1 MNNLAIIDRNACA
14 AQPPL
19 DRPFRADQVGSLLRP
34 QALKDL
40 HAKALKGEVD
50 TATLH
55 EAEDR
60 FIREVVALQQDIG
73 LHAITD
79 GEFRRTLFH
88 ADFLG
93 QLEDGSGGR
102 PVSFEFRR
110 NAEPTSGQAAPS
122 FLPPGVKIKGKVRRV
137 KPIEVEPFRFLATTT
152 SRTPKQAIPSPTMLL
167 RGGRRSVDATAYPDL
182 DQFLEDVAIAY
193 RQEIADLSAVGC
205 RYLQLDDTNFAYL
218 CDPRIVDA
226 MRAAGEDIEGMADR
240 FASIINAAI
249 AERPKDMLV
258 CIHVCRGNDRG
269 RSAAQG
275 GYEPVADVLFNRTN
289 VDAYFLEYDTEA
301 AGGFEPLRHLPK
313 NKTVVLGLISSKVPE
328 LADSNDIVRRIEA
341 AAQFAPLDNLCLSP
355 QCGFASGFRG
365 NPLAEEQQRHKLEQ
379 TVSIAERV
387 WGTAR

>member
-1 MNNLAIIDRNACA
+1 
-14 AQPPL
+14 
-19 DRPFRADQVGSLLRP
+19 
-34 QALKDL
+34 
-40 HAKALKGEVD
+40 
-50 TATLH
+50 
-55 EAEDR
+55 
-60 FIREVVALQQDIG
+60 
-73 LHAITD
+73 
-79 GEFRRTLFH
+79 
-88 ADFLG
+88 
-93 QLEDGSGGR
+93 
-102 PVSFEFRR
+102 
-110 NAEPTSGQAAPS
+110 
-122 FLPPGVKIKGKVRRV
+122 
-137 KPIEVEPFRFLATTT
+137 
-152 SRTPKQAIPSPTMLL
+152 
-167 RGGRRSVDATAYPDL
+167 
-182 DQFLEDVAIAY
+182 
-193 RQEIADLSAVGC
+193 
-205 RYLQLDDTNFAYL
+205 
-218 CDPRIVDA
+218 

-269 RSAAQG
+269 RRAAQG